1 MGELASQICIT
12 RPDELASNL
21 PLFKQIRMNMKTLFF
36 FRMPALVVLLLVAA
50 LTGCKKGSNTDP
62 APDLAGRVAG
72 QYTFSELT
80 AAGKT
85 YPASQ
90 TNLKGTIT
98 VARQTANT
106 VSVKASINLK
116 STNEVY
122 ADDLV
127 DDVTVTETG
136 GGNIEFQF
144 DGTVIARGTGSKI
157 SIEGEGADGVSFT
170 LTASK

>member
-1 MGELASQICIT
+1 
-12 RPDELASNL
+12 
-21 PLFKQIRMNMKTLFF
+21 MKTLLSS
-36 FRMPALVVLLLVAA
+36 FRLSALAVLFLVAA
-50 LTGCKKGSNTDP
+50 LTGCKKGSNADP
-62 APDLAGRVAG
+62 VPDLASRVAG

-90 TNLKGTIT
+90 TNLKGTIIVT
-98 VARQTANT
+98 RQTATT

-136 GGNIEFQF
+136 GNNVEFQA

-170 LTASK
+170 LTATK